1 MTLLQWISLA
11 GVCLAGAASPGPS
24 LLVVVRANLAGG
36 RSAGLAAAW
45 AHALGVGLYAL
56 LTVLGVS
63 ALLRTVPGLF
73 SALQF
78 CAALYLLYLAS
89 GLLRGSTAPDSNHN
103 RAPSQRHRATRD
115 GFLIALLNPKLGLF
129 MLALFSQFLRPHFG
143 LQEHALM
150 VLTAVVIDGCWYSL
164 VTLLLAREGWL
175 EALRAQGRL
184 IDRLLGTLLAV
195 IAVYLILQG
204 PWRP

>member
-1 MTLLQWISLA
+1 VTLLQWISLA

-36 RSAGLAAAW
+36 RGAGLAAAW
-45 AHALGVGLYAL
+45 AHALGVGVYAL
-56 LTVLGVS
+56 LTVLGIS
-63 ALLRTVPGLF
+63 ALLRTAPSLF

-89 GLLRGSTAPDSNHN
+89 GLLRGSAAPAATDNPASSQHY
-103 RAPSQRHRATRD
+103 RAALE
-115 GFLIALLNPKLGLF
+115 GFAMALLNPKLGLF

-143 LQEHALM
+143 PAEQALM
-150 VLTAVVIDGCWYSL
+150 VVTALTIDGCWYSL
-164 VTLLLAREGWL
+164 VTLLLTREGWL
-175 EALRAQGRL
+175 EALRARGGL
-184 IDRLLGTLLAV
+184 IDRLLGTLLAAV
-195 IAVYLILQG
+195 AVYLILLG

>member
-1 MTLLQWISLA
+1 VTLLQWLSLA

-24 LLVVVRANLAGG
+24 LLVVVRASLAGG

-45 AHALGVGLYAL
+45 AHALGVGFYAL

-63 ALLRTVPGLF
+63 ALLRTVPELF

-89 GLLRGSTAPDSNHN
+89 GLLRGDAGRDSNEKP
-103 RAPSQRHRATRD
+103 APSQRYLAARE
-115 GFLIALLNPKLGLF
+115 GFAIALLNPKLGLF

-143 LQEHALM
+143 FPEQALM
-150 VLTAVVIDGCWYSL
+150 VLTAVVIDGGWYSL
-164 VTLLLAREGWL
+164 VTLLLSWEGWL
-175 EALRAQGRL
+175 EALRLRGRL
-184 IDRLLGTLLAV
+184 IDRLLGTLLSV
-195 IAVYLILQG
+195 LAVYLILQG